1 MQKFN
6 PSKSYAIGRNE
17 PNHYQREVFRMADSE
32 SFVTPCPFSRG
43 YHIPSTQAWRW
54 LSVFSLYRFM
64 LAGAFALLFFLGTG
78 PSLLGQHDPSLYA
91 ISSCVY
97 LGLAC
102 GSAVLLFSRRPGYG
116 FQVLMQMVIDLIVLT
131 LLMYS
136 SGGIESGIG
145 TLMAV
150 SVAAGGLLAGS
161 RCALFFAALAS
172 LAVLVEQVYA
182 DLYHAFPTTA
192 YTYSGMLGASFF
204 TIALLAHVLARRAE
218 RNEAIAEQRTAEL
231 ANLQQINEYIIE
243 HLQSG
248 VIVLDR
254 SRHIVM
260 MNASARRLFRLASTP
275 ASLAALS
282 PQLLRHYRR
291 WISDG
296 GNEPAVLR
304 TTEDASVHVRFS
316 QFSETDETFRMIV
329 LEDST
334 LINQRVQ
341 QSKLASLG
349 RLTASIAHE
358 IRNPL
363 GAISHAGQLLAES
376 ADLSQQDLRLTEI
389 IRDHTK
395 RVNRTIENVLQ
406 ISRRTPAQQAKIA
419 LKPWLEDFIKT
430 FQKEQRLVECPFD
443 CDLQADDM
451 LVLMD
456 AGHLNQILNNL
467 STNALK
473 HSRGEGARIQ
483 IKARYYQH
491 SPCIE
496 VIDNGPGISDN
507 DAPRIFEPFFTTSSS
522 GTGLGLFIAK
532 EMAELNQA
540 KLNYEPLSEGGSCFR
555 LCLPDAKET
564 MIEI

>member
-1 MQKFN
+1 MNQHHFQAED
-6 PSKSYAIGRNE
+6 P
-17 PNHYQREVFRMADSE
+17 QMTDSE

-43 YHIPSTQAWRW
+43 YRIPSAQAWRW
-54 LSVFSLYRFM
+54 LSIFSFYRFA
-64 LAGAFALLFFLGTG
+64 LAGCFALLFFLETG
-78 PSLLGQHDPSLYA
+78 PALLGQHDPSLYA
-91 ISSCVY
+91 ITSCIY

-102 GSAVLLFSRRPGYG
+102 GSGVPLFLRRPGYG
-116 FQVLMQMVIDLIVLT
+116 FQVLMQMIVDLIALT

-145 TLMAV
+145 MLMAV

-218 RNEAIAEQRTAEL
+218 RNEAIAVQRTAEL
-231 ANLQQINEYIIE
+231 ANLQKINEYIIE

-254 SRHIVM
+254 SRQIVM

-291 WISDG
+291 WLSSG
-296 GNEPAVLR
+296 GNEPAVLQ
-304 TTEDASVHVRFS
+304 TAENASVHVRFS
-316 QFSETDETFRMIV
+316 QFSETDETFRMII
-329 LEDST
+329 LEDGT
-334 LINQRVQ
+334 WINQRVQ

-376 ADLSQQDLRLTEI
+376 TNLSQQDLRLTDI

-395 RVNRTIENVLQ
+395 RVNRTVENVLQ
-406 ISRRTPAQQAKIA
+406 ISRRRPAQRAKIA
-419 LKPWLEDFIKT
+419 LKPWLEDFIET
-430 FQKEQRLVECPFD
+430 FRKEQQLDRHPFD
-443 CDLQADDM
+443 CDIQADDIK
-451 LVLMD
+451 VLMD

-473 HSRGEGARIQ
+473 HGRGNGAWIRI
-483 IKARYYQH
+483 KVHYYQD

-496 VIDNGPGISDN
+496 VIDNGPGISNN
-507 DAPRIFEPFFTTSSS
+507 DAQRIFEPFFTTSSS

-540 KLNYEPLSEGGSCFR
+540 KLNYQPLTAGGSCFR

-564 MIEI
+564 TIEI

>member
-1 MQKFN
+1 MT
-6 PSKSYAIGRNE
+6 G
-17 PNHYQREVFRMADSE
+17 SE

-43 YHIPSTQAWRW
+43 YHIPSAQAWRW
-54 LSVFSLYRFM
+54 LSVFSLYRFT
-64 LAGAFALLFFLGTG
+64 LAGSFSLLFFLGTG

-91 ISSCVY
+91 ISSCAY

-102 GSAVLLFSRRPGYG
+102 GSGMLLFLHRPGYG
-116 FQVLMQMVIDLIVLT
+116 FQVLLQMIVDLTALS

-145 TLMAV
+145 MLMAV

-204 TIALLAHVLARRAE
+204 TIALLAHVLARHAE
-218 RNEAIAEQRTAEL
+218 RNEAIAVQRTAEL

-254 SRHIVM
+254 SWHIVM
-260 MNASARRLFRLASTP
+260 MNASARRLFRLAATP

-282 PQLLRHYRR
+282 PRLLRHYRH
-291 WISDG
+291 WLSNG
-296 GNEPAVLR
+296 GNEPAVLQ
-304 TTEDASVHVRFS
+304 TTEDASVYVRFS
-316 QFSETDETFRMIV
+316 QFSETDATFRMIV
-329 LEDST
+329 LEDSAW
-334 LINQRVQ
+334 INQRVQ

-376 ADLSQQDLRLTEI
+376 ANLDQQDHRLTDI

-395 RVNRTIENVLQ
+395 RVNHTIENVLQ
-406 ISRRTPAQQAKIA
+406 ISRRRPAQRVIIE
-419 LKPWLEDFIKT
+419 LEPWLEDFIET
-430 FQKEQRLVECPFD
+430 FRKEQQLAACPFD
-443 CDLQADDM
+443 CDIQADDM
-451 LVLMD
+451 EVLMD

-473 HSRGEGARIQ
+473 HGRRDGDGARIR
-483 IKARYYQH
+483 IKVRYYQD

-507 DAPRIFEPFFTTSSS
+507 DAQRIFEPFFTTSSS
-522 GTGLGLFIAK
+522 GTGLGLFLAK

-540 KLNYEPLSEGGSCFR
+540 KLNYEPLSAGGSCFR

-564 MIEI
+564 LIEI